1 MDRRLTSTE
10 MDELLGA
17 YALDAVDVDERE
29 QIEDYLEENPRARA
43 EVAEHREVAA
53 MMSLAGG
60 RAPDG
65 VWDRIADTIS
75 TEVPPAL
82 RLAPVVPIESK
93 RRSRWPAVLGSVAA
107 AAIAVLGLTVVRQG
121 QEINDLNEA
130 VAADALAVGAA
141 EAMTDPNARL
151 TALHTEDGV
160 AMADVVVQPDGQGYL
175 VPRHD
180 AHPRVRSH
188 LPDVGRDRR

>member
-75 TEVPPAL
+75 TGKSPDGSSSSARSPPQ
-82 RLAPVVPIESK
+82 
-93 RRSRWPAVLGSVAA
+93 PAARNSP
-107 AAIAVLGLTVVRQG
+107 AIAT
-121 QEINDLNEA
+121 
-130 VAADALAVGAA
+130 
-141 EAMTDPNARL
+141 TP
-151 TALHTEDGV
+151 
-160 AMADVVVQPDGQGYL
+160 
-175 VPRHD
+175 
-180 AHPRVRSH
+180 
-188 LPDVGRDRR
+188 